1 MEAKRLTLEDMRKIL
16 IIEDEKPIAD
26 LIKLNLTM
34 AGYATEQASDG
45 RAALKLVQSAG
56 FDLALLDVM
65 LPGQDGFDLLPKI
78 TARGIPVIFVTAKD
92 SLKDRVGGLEGG
104 ADDYIVKPFEGTE
117 LVARVKAVLR
127 RRGKS
132 DQRCLFEDIEVDFA
146 SRRVLKDGREVELTL
161 KEFELLKC
169 LIDNKNIA
177 VSREDL
183 LKNVWDYQSPG
194 NTRTV
199 DIHVQKLRSKL
210 RTDAIKTVF
219 KLGYRLEL

>member
-1 MEAKRLTLEDMRKIL
+1 MRKIL

-26 LIKLNLTM
+26 LIRLNLTM
-34 AGYATEQASDG
+34 AGFATEQASDG

-65 LPGQDGFDLLPKI
+65 LPGQDGFDLLPRI

-183 LKNVWDYQSPG
+183 LKNVWEYQSPG